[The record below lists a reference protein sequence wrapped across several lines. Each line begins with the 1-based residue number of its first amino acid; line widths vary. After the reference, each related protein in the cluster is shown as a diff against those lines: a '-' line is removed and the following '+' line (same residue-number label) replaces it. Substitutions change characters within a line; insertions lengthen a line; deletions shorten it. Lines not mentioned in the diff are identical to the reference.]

1 MRVIRHLTRD
11 NSILTTPSVVTIG
24 NFDGGHLGH
33 QLIFDQIK
41 QQAKRRDCQ
50 SVVIIFEPQPLEYFK
65 PEDAPVRLSSLK
77 EKLLIMQQSEIDC
90 VVVLNFNQTLAE
102 LSGED
107 FCKTILLEGLNTKH
121 MIIGDDFRFAKQ
133 RSAGFA
139 ELESFG
145 EQHGF
150 SIEQAVRCEHEEKR
164 ISSTWIRQCLVAG
177 NFNLA
182 KKLLGRAY
190 SIAGRVMHGDKRGR
204 ELGFPTINI
213 KLNRVK
219 SPLKGVF
226 VTSTRLENGEIYP
239 SVSNIGIRPVFNG
252 RQTLLETHLLDFTG
266 EIYGQK
272 VKVEFHQ
279 RLRDEQ
285 KLASIEALKK
295 QIDLDVQNAREFHA
309 GKNDV
314 TENK

>member
-1 MRVIRHLTRD
+1 MRIIRHLAKN
-11 NSILTTPSVVTIG
+11 NSNLMAPSVVTIG

-33 QLIFDQIK
+33 QSIFK
-41 QQAKRRDCQ
+41 QVKHKAKEMDCE
-50 SVVIIFEPQPLEYFK
+50 SAVIFFEPQPLEYFK
-65 PEDAPVRLSSLK
+65 PEVAPTRLSSLR
-77 EKLLIMQQSEIDC
+77 EKLVIMQESEIDY
-90 VVVLNFNQTLAE
+90 VVVLGFNKTLAE
-102 LSGED
+102 LSGD
-107 FCKTILLEGLNTKH
+107 NFCKDILLEGLNTKH
-121 MIIGDDFRFAKQ
+121 IIIGDDFRFAKN
-133 RSAGFA
+133 RSAGFK
-139 ELESFG
+139 ELKAFG

-150 SIEQAVRCEHEEKR
+150 TIEQAARCEHEGSR
-164 ISSTWIRQCLVAG
+164 ISSTWIRESLTKGDFV
-177 NFNLA
+177 LA
-182 KKLLGRAY
+182 NKLLGRQY
-190 SIAGRVMHGDKRGR
+190 SISGRVIHGDKRGR

-213 KLNRVK
+213 KLNRRK
-219 SPLKGVF
+219 LPIKGVF

-252 RQTLLETHLLDFTG
+252 KQTLLETHLLDFSG

-272 VKVEFHQ
+272 VQIEFHS